1 VRHARPSAL
10 WLLCLAHFMT
20 VLDLTVVNGV
30 LDPIGHDLGAS
41 QATLQW
47 VIGAYAI
54 GFGGFLLA
62 GGRTADILGPRRVFA
77 AGSLGF
83 ALASAACAAAPGP
96 ASLVAARGA
105 QGLSAA
111 FLEPAAFALL
121 ALAYPAGEGR
131 IRALAVWGSVG
142 GLGAVSGMLIG
153 GTTSELLDWR
163 AVFLLNVPVGVCG
176 LALATRLLPT
186 TAGRPGLRVDLAG
199 AVLLTAGCSGLAL
212 LVGSADGGLSTASY
226 GGATL
231 AAVGLLGF
239 AFHHARSPA
248 PLVPHGFLGRTGV
261 ALPAAI
267 GSVQGAV
274 MLGTL
279 LLLTITFVDVMRL
292 GPVVAGVAML
302 GMRATQAGWARV
314 AGRIVDRIGPRRA
327 NLTGLAGMAT
337 GCASL
342 VRVGE
347 APSYVG
353 DVLPGLVVLGLAAPL
368 VFVSSSALVLQC
380 VRANEAGLAAGI
392 LGASQWLGGSLGVAA
407 VSALLVAF
415 GDGGTTGIRAGFGL
429 CAAAAATAALLG
441 ALATRGRPPACRI
454 AGTTSGR
461 PPVRARTGRAYAT
474 APLP

>member
-1 VRHARPSAL
+1 VRRPRPSAL
-10 WLLCLAHFMT
+10 WLLCVAHFMT
-20 VLDLTVVNGV
+20 VLDLTVVNGT
-30 LDPIGHDLGAS
+30 LGPIGHDLGAS
-41 QATLQW
+41 QVTLQW

-62 GGRTADILGPRRVFA
+62 GGRSADILGPRRVFA

-83 ALASAACAAAPGP
+83 ALASVACAAAPG
-96 ASLVAARGA
+96 AAFLVAARGA

-121 ALAYPAGEGR
+121 AVAYPAGEGR
-131 IRALAVWGSVG
+131 IRALGVWGSVG

-153 GTTSELLDWR
+153 GTTAELLDWR

-176 LALATRLLPT
+176 SALATRLLPT
-186 TAGRPGLRVDLAG
+186 AAGRPGPRVDLAG

-212 LVGSADGGLSTASY
+212 LVGSADGGLSAASCA
-226 GGATL
+226 GAGL
-231 AAVGLLGF
+231 SSVGLLGF
-239 AFHHARSPA
+239 AFHRSRTPA
-248 PLVPHGFLGRTGV
+248 PLVPRGFLRRTGV

-279 LLLTITFVDVMRL
+279 LLLTITFLDVMRL
-292 GPVVAGVAML
+292 GPIVAGVAML
-302 GMRATQAGWARV
+302 GMRATQAGWSRI
-314 AGRIVDRIGPRRA
+314 AGRIVDRVGPRNANRA
-327 NLTGLAGMAT
+327 GLVGMAA

-342 VRVGE
+342 AHIGE
-347 APSYVG
+347 APSYVT
-353 DVLPGLVVLGLAAPL
+353 DVLPGLIVLGLAAPL

-380 VRANEAGLAAGI
+380 VRSDEAGLAAGI

-407 VSALLVAF
+407 VSALLVAC
-415 GDGGTTGIRAGFGL
+415 GDGGTAGIRAGFGL

-454 AGTTSGR
+454 AVAS
-461 PPVRARTGRAYAT
+461 
-474 APLP
+474 APR